1 VDRQEFDAWM
11 QDQFGDQFGEEEDAG
26 AQGGRMAGD
35 IQQLCE
41 HWRLPPE
48 VALKIIEH
56 EIDIW
61 KALSHL
67 LSLAQVIEE
76 ETGDIP
82 GFAAA
87 LRALLR
93 HHLTRFLGRE

>member
-1 VDRQEFDAWM
+1 MAMDRQDFDAWIR
-11 QDQFGDQFGEEEDAG
+11 DQFGDQFGDEDAG
-26 AQGGRMAGD
+26 AQGGEMVGD

-41 HWRLPPE
+41 HWQLPAE
-48 VALKIIEH
+48 VALKIMEH

-67 LSLAQVIEE
+67 LSFAQAIEE
-76 ETGDIP
+76 ETGNIP

-93 HHLTRFLGRE
+93 RHLTRSLEP